1 MMRLTFTIFCLCL
14 LSGCES
20 VSERVSERFA
30 DAPAR
35 KQVFATDART
45 AYFGAQMAF
54 KRLDFRLT
62 QTHPRQIEAA
72 GRIRHS
78 EAFADSRQLV
88 AQVQIREI
96 SPGQTEVSMQ
106 LTEEVENASL
116 GGPSVQALRNHGFYD
131 TYYSVLQQ
139 VIDDGSA
146 AAEAKNN

>member
-30 DAPAR
+30 DVPAR

-45 AYFGAQMAF
+45 AFFGAQMAF

-62 QTHPRQIEAA
+62 QSHPRHIEAA

-96 SPGQTEVSMQ
+96 GPGSTEVSLQ

-116 GGPSVQALRNHGFYD
+116 GGPSVQALRDHGFYE
-131 TYYSVLQQ
+131 TYYTVLQQ